1 MFKNF
6 ENFIY
11 SSEENFPKNECNVPS
26 ESEDSVFDSE
36 NTYMVLYIDT
46 RFKNEKC
53 ITYAKPYIWKDE
65 KGNFS
70 FGWASTG
77 SSQIFGNVENSCHFY
92 NEFVIG
98 FVKVND
104 NYIEED
110 EKFFNQYKETID
122 KYYNMAY

>member
-11 SSEENFPKNECNVPS
+11 SSEKNFPKNECNIQS
-26 ESEDSVFDSE
+26 ENEDNVFDSKD
-36 NTYMVLYIDT
+36 TYLVLYIDT

-53 ITYAKPYIWKDE
+53 ITYAKQYICKDE
-65 KGNFS
+65 NGNS
-70 FGWASTG
+70 LFGWTSTG
-77 SSQIFGNVENSCHFY
+77 SSQIFGNVENSCQFY

-104 NYIEED
+104 NYIKED